1 MVAASAVG
9 FYGDRGEEEINIQTG
24 KGDGFLSDVCK
35 DWEAENFT
43 AEKFGIKTTVVRNGL
58 ILGKAGLIKVLR
70 PYYEWGIGGPI
81 GNGKQWFPW
90 IHVEDCAEIYIQTM
104 MEKIDSVIINA
115 VAPEQIRNKD
125 FSKTFAKIL
134 KRPHFLF
141 IPVFALKALYGGFAK
156 EISISQKIKS
166 EVPNFD
172 FRFKNITNTLQDI
185 G

>member
-1 MVAASAVG
+1 
-9 FYGDRGEEEINIQTG
+9 
-24 KGDGFLSDVCK
+24 
-35 DWEAENFT
+35 
-43 AEKFGIKTTVVRNGL
+43 
-58 ILGKAGLIKVLR
+58 
-70 PYYEWGIGGPI
+70 
-81 GNGKQWFPW
+81 
-90 IHVEDCAEIYIQTM
+90 M